1 MLKSN
6 ETRIQLPPKLIKRS
20 KQRMSD
26 SWIIKNKIRIKLT
39 KLYKEHIIF
48 WQIENSLLAAATAI
62 TTSKNILRSIL
73 ISDRN
78 KIEIFRLIQIIKQAT
93 SQPF

>member
-48 WQIENSLLAAATAI
+48 WQIENSLIAASTAI
-62 TTSKNILRSIL
+62 LKSLSISSKYSDIRSLLSDYPIIVTS
-73 ISDRN
+73 D
-78 KIEIFRLIQIIKQAT
+78 
-93 SQPF
+93 